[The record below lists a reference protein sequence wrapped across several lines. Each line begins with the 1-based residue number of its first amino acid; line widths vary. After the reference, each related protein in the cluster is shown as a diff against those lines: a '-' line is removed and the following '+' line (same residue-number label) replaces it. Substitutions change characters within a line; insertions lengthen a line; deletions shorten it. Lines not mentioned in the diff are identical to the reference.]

1 MNDCERSAYHQTRQR
16 AWKHAF
22 SDAFDASC
30 RVLANLDQL
39 DDVEDPLVRYNLDEL
54 RDALRNL
61 IESATYVHDNAD
73 TVMADETGPR

>member
-1 MNDCERSAYHQTRQR
+1 MNDCERSTYHQTRQR

-22 SDAFDASC
+22 SSAFDASC
-30 RVLANLDQL
+30 RVLERLDGL
-39 DDVEDPLVRYNLDEL
+39 EDVGDPLDRYHLDEL

-73 TVMADETGPR
+73 TVMVDETEPR

>member
-1 MNDCERSAYHQTRQR
+1 MNDCERSTYHQTRQR

-22 SDAFDASC
+22 SNAFDASC
-30 RVLANLDQL
+30 RVLERLDEL
-39 DDVEDPLVRYNLDEL
+39 ADDGDPLDRYHLDEL

-73 TVMADETGPR
+73 TVMVDETEPR

>member
-30 RVLANLDQL
+30 RVLEKLDEL
-39 DDVEDPLVRYNLDEL
+39 VDVEDPLARLHLDEL
-54 RDALRNL
+54 RDAIRNL

-73 TVMADETGPR
+73 TVMVDETSPR